1 MDTNQITEIIGENE
15 VADLL
20 GISVSAASFST
31 GEYTNSLG
39 QTKVGPSVTLVLLDT
54 ESNLRVG
61 EGSAVTLG
69 DYTWHV
75 TKVTVSPT
83 VESAAGLH
91 SSSRVVLVTEKT
103 KQTQPLGQ
111 SDIPVNPSGPETVN
125 SSSTFGLGLMAYN
138 FSIVIALA
146 LIGYIYGYAFD
157 DFSETELLQAT
168 LFWYLPLVFGIYGR
182 TATKIK
188 QSMDRGVSLQ
198 KQLATTSLIVRFTG
212 PLGLAFFFPFFFVS
226 KGSALKVAVVGT
238 VVWLVLLEIFFVG
251 IWPSL

>member
-1 MDTNQITEIIGENE
+1 MATDRITETIGENE

-20 GISVSAASFST
+20 G
-31 GEYTNSLG
+31 
-39 QTKVGPSVTLVLLDT
+39 
-54 ESNLRVG
+54 
-61 EGSAVTLG
+61 

-75 TKVTVSPT
+75 TKITVSPT

-91 SSSRVVLVTEKT
+91 SSSRIILITDKT
-103 KQTQPLGQ
+103 KQSQPLGQ
-111 SDIPVNPSGPETVN
+111 SGIPANPFGPQTVNPS
-125 SSSTFGLGLMAYN
+125 SIFGLMIYN
-138 FSIVIALA
+138 FSIVIAVV

-157 DFSETELLQAT
+157 DLSETELLQAT

-198 KQLATTSLIVRFTG
+198 KQLATASLLVRFTG

-226 KGSALKVAVVGT
+226 KGSALKVAVVGA
-238 VVWLVLLEIFFVG
+238 VVWLVLLETFFVG

>member
-1 MDTNQITEIIGENE
+1 MTRDRITETIGENE

-20 GISVSAASFST
+20 GISVAAANFAT

-54 ESNLRVG
+54 ESDLTVG

-69 DYTWHV
+69 DDTWHV
-75 TKVTVSPT
+75 TKITVSPT

-91 SSSRVVLVTEKT
+91 SSSRIILVTDKT
-103 KQTQPLGQ
+103 KQSQPLGQ
-111 SDIPVNPSGPETVN
+111 SGIPANPSGPHTVN
-125 SSSTFGLGLMAYN
+125 PSSTFGLGLMAYN
-138 FSIVIALA
+138 FSIVIALS

-157 DFSETELLQAT
+157 EFSETELLQAT

-198 KQLATTSLIVRFTG
+198 KQLATASLLVRFTG

-226 KGSALKVAVVGT
+226 KGSALKVAVVGA
-238 VVWLVLLEIFFVG
+238 VVWLVLLEIFLVG

>member
-1 MDTNQITEIIGENE
+1 MNTNQITEVIGENC

-20 GISVSAASFST
+20 GISVAAASFST

-39 QTKVGPSVTLVLLDT
+39 QTKVGPTVTLVLRDT
-54 ESNLRVG
+54 ETNLRVG

-75 TKVTVSPT
+75 TKVIVSPT
-83 VESAAGLH
+83 VESTAGLH
-91 SSSRVVLVTEKT
+91 SSSRIVLVTEKT
-103 KQTQPLGQ
+103 KQSSLGQ
-111 SDIPVNPSGPETVN
+111 ADVSVNNFGTETVNPS
-125 SSSTFGLGLMAYN
+125 STFRLGLMVYSS
-138 FSIVIALA
+138 SIVIALA

-157 DFSETELLQAT
+157 ELSETELLQAT

-198 KQLATTSLIVRFTG
+198 EQLATASLLVRFTG
-212 PLGLAFFFPFFFVS
+212 ALGLVFFFPFFFVS
-226 KGSALKVAVVGT
+226 KGSSLKVAIVGT
-238 VVWLVLLEIFFVG
+238 VVWSVLLEIFFVG

>member
-1 MDTNQITEIIGENE
+1 MDTDQFN
-15 VADLL
+15 
-20 GISVSAASFST
+20 
-31 GEYTNSLG
+31 
-39 QTKVGPSVTLVLLDT
+39 
-54 ESNLRVG
+54 
-61 EGSAVTLG
+61 
-69 DYTWHV
+69 
-75 TKVTVSPT
+75 
-83 VESAAGLH
+83 
-91 SSSRVVLVTEKT
+91 EKT
-103 KQTQPLGQ
+103 AQSQPLGQ
-111 SDIPVNPSGPETVN
+111 SDVSGSAAGPQTVNPS
-125 SSSTFGLGLMAYN
+125 SASGLELKVYN
-138 FSIVIALA
+138 FSIVIAVA

-198 KQLATTSLIVRFTG
+198 KQLAKASLIVRFTG
-212 PLGLAFFFPFFFVS
+212 LFGLVFFFPFFFVS

>member
-1 MDTNQITEIIGENE
+1 MI
-15 VADLL
+15 
-20 GISVSAASFST
+20 
-31 GEYTNSLG
+31 
-39 QTKVGPSVTLVLLDT
+39 
-54 ESNLRVG
+54 
-61 EGSAVTLG
+61 AV
-69 DYTWHV
+69 
-75 TKVTVSPT
+75 
-83 VESAAGLH
+83 
-91 SSSRVVLVTEKT
+91 
-103 KQTQPLGQ
+103 
-111 SDIPVNPSGPETVN
+111 
-125 SSSTFGLGLMAYN
+125 
-138 FSIVIALA
+138 A

>member
-15 VADLL
+15 VADLY
-20 GISVSAASFST
+20 GISVAAVSFST

-69 DYTWHV
+69 NSIWHV
-75 TKVTVSPT
+75 TKVSVSPT
-83 VESAAGLH
+83 FESAAGLH
-91 SSSRVVLVTEKT
+91 SSSRIVLVTEKT
-103 KQTQPLGQ
+103 KQPHAPGQ
-111 SDIPVNPSGPETVN
+111 SDIPVNSSGPLTVN
-125 SSSTFGLGLMAYN
+125 PSSTWGLGLMAYN
-138 FSIVIALA
+138 FSIVIAVT

-157 DFSETELLQAT
+157 DCSETELLQAT

-198 KQLATTSLIVRFTG
+198 KQLAKASLIVRFTG
-212 PLGLAFFFPFFFVS
+212 LLGVVFFFPFFFVW
-226 KGSALKVAVVGT
+226 KGSSLKVAVVGT